1 MWLVRRYQ
9 SIEFSDN
16 GLKLPFSEC
25 VFNGQGVAVLKRR
38 NDIKLKTIALRKKLH
53 LERTAA

>member
-1 MWLVRRYQ
+1 MAGFTELP
-9 SIEFSDN
+9 N

-25 VFNGQGVAVLKRR
+25 VFTGQGVAVLKRL